1 MSKDKSIKLSG
12 TVAEKV
18 MRTVKPLAKS
28 PTKEILGGEF
38 TYLG

>member
-1 MSKDKSIKLSG
+1 MSEDKSIKLSW

-28 PTKEILGGEF
+28 PVKDILLF
-38 TYLG
+38 DTFIDI